1 MSESECVCGFNDT
14 IKLIITAKLLKF
26 LATANV
32 ESHFEN
38 FWQKD
43 KMQNFETVVQI
54 NEIYRMKNKVET
66 FDSTNSNIPFSVRIS
81 CVCAELSD
89 APLKIMFKQKV

>member
-1 MSESECVCGFNDT
+1 
-14 IKLIITAKLLKF
+14 
-26 LATANV
+26 
-32 ESHFEN
+32 
-38 FWQKD
+38 
-43 KMQNFETVVQI
+43 MQNFETVVQI

-89 APLKIMFKQKV
+89 APLKIMFKQKVWVKRVSRHSTLTASVLDEEVEKQK